1 MAMTMLICYDISDD
15 RARARVAA
23 NLQQWGDRIQRS
35 VFRCILTSEDLEVL
49 QSRLADI
56 IDAHHDS
63 IYVVPTC
70 ATCWSTVRVLGQAT
84 LDPPTLFWAAL

>member
-1 MAMTMLICYDISDD
+1 MAMTMLVCYDISDD

-35 VFRCILTSEDLEVL
+35 VFCCLLTPDDLAVL
-49 QSRLADI
+49 KSRLADI
-56 IDAHHDS
+56 IDADHDS
-63 IYVVPTC
+63 VYFVPAC
-70 ATCWSTVRVLGQAT
+70 ATCWSAVDVLGQAT